1 MKKAIFNLH
10 LFYEISTL
18 KKKGK
23 IMSIQSVGRSVINLC
38 PPLAERLLGNC
49 SAAELAGVVRVTA
62 EKLNYP
68 QILKPTTFK
77 SGKNFAQWFNNKF
90 LRCINP
96 MDINA
101 RAGIGINE
109 NGLFTEN
116 VRRALNKT
124 GCTLGDF
131 AQFVQDSIKLSKFV
145 DEKSPISVIFAKRLR
160 QIAQKTRSEQ
170 AGVVI
175 DTPMKAIDLFKTTLS
190 KYSQEGGSIGKLR
203 EIVCKRL
210 GISVEKV
217 TSYSDKMKKVFSALY
232 EAFGKKVN

>member
-1 MKKAIFNLH
+1 
-10 LFYEISTL
+10 
-18 KKKGK
+18 
-23 IMSIQSVGRSVINLC
+23 MSIQSVGRSVINLC
-38 PPLAERLLGNC
+38 PSLAKRPLGDC
-49 SAAELAGVVRVTA
+49 SAEVLAGVVRVTA
-62 EKLNYP
+62 EKLNCR
-68 QILKPTTFK
+68 QILKPSIFN
-77 SGKNFAQWFNNKF
+77 SGKNFAQWFNNSF
-90 LRCINP
+90 LRFIKP
-96 MDINA
+96 MDVNA
-101 RAGIGINE
+101 RVGIGINK

-116 VRRALNKT
+116 VRKALNKT

-131 AQFVQDSIKLSKFV
+131 AQFVQDSMKLGKFIG
-145 DEKSPISVIFAKRLR
+145 EKSPMSVIFAKKLKK
-160 QIAQKTRSEQ
+160 IAQKTRSEQ